1 MPSLRWRESP
11 ARRIGFHARG
21 EQAAKKVA
29 KKVE

>member
-21 EQAAKKVA
+21 EKAEKRLQ